1 VFSWAGA
8 CYRYIGPLG
17 LNQLGTYVPHKP
29 QRGDISVTRH
39 RRASVSK
46 APEGRHIGSKTSV
59 QCFVYARSAAPP
71 GPTCFL
77 GRGLATNRLARWAT
91 IRWAHTCRT
100 SPVTRGRRPL
110 QGQRVF
116 LGGACY
122 QYIGPL
128 GHNPLGTYLPEKPR
142 NARSSAPTGPT
153 CFLGRRPATNIL
165 ARWATIRWAHTCR
178 TSPVTRGRGLA
189 TNILARWATIPS
201 AHTCRTS
208 PVTRGRR
215 PLQGQRVFLGRRL
228 ATNRLA
234 RWATNRSAHACR

>member
-1 VFSWAGA
+1 MVCLCAVGGPYRANVFSWAGA

-77 GRGLATNRLARWAT
+77 GR
-91 IRWAHTCRT
+91 
-100 SPVTRGRRPL
+100 
-110 QGQRVF
+110 
-116 LGGACY
+116 
-122 QYIGPL
+122 
-128 GHNPLGTYLPEKPR
+128 
-142 NARSSAPTGPT
+142 
-153 CFLGRRPATNIL
+153 RPATNIL

-189 TNILARWATIPS
+189 TNILALWATIPS